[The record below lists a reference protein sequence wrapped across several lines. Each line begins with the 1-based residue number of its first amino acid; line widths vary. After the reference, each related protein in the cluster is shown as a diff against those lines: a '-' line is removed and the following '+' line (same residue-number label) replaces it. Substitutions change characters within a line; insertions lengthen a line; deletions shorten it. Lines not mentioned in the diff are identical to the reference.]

1 MPKTSQQC
9 AVLSSEQQA
18 SQAVPVTL
26 HFRLIASP
34 TPMMEQ
40 VMRRLIMTAARR
52 QPSQSCLMTA
62 LQLGYL
68 TGRREVGCSATE
80 ACMLFAGSRAARG
93 PVAGQCRA
101 EHASGQLQNSER
113 PDTVGGDHRRGG
125 VSQRRDE
132 LDARH
137 RDLSRTTARSRHHGR
152 HVDWHLNTLSQNR
165 LAASEAPRLFGV
177 DDPDVLVVA
186 GASQQFNPTLDSSVI
201 ERARASDPEGARA
214 EWDAEFRSDIGAL
227 LDDQTIEAAIDY
239 GRPLE
244 LPPLGGYTFHRAFC
258 DASGGVGADS
268 YTLAVGHKEGAHFV
282 IDLVRGTGGK
292 FDPDLVTEE
301 YAALLR
307 EYRAFQVTGDS
318 YVRTVGS
325 RRLAQGRHR
334 LFQV

>member
-1 MPKTSQQC
+1 
-9 AVLSSEQQA
+9 
-18 SQAVPVTL
+18 
-26 HFRLIASP
+26 
-34 TPMMEQ
+34 
-40 VMRRLIMTAARR
+40 
-52 QPSQSCLMTA
+52 
-62 LQLGYL
+62 
-68 TGRREVGCSATE
+68 
-80 ACMLFAGSRAARG
+80 
-93 PVAGQCRA
+93 
-101 EHASGQLQNSER
+101 
-113 PDTVGGDHRRGG
+113 
-125 VSQRRDE
+125 
-132 LDARH
+132 
-137 RDLSRTTARSRHHGR
+137 
-152 HVDWHLNTLSQNR
+152 
-165 LAASEAPRLFGV
+165 
-177 DDPDVLVVA
+177 VLVVA

-292 FDPDLVTEE
+292 FDPDLVTQE